1 MVGKRLLLFLLVLF
15 FLNDANAQFSI
26 GIQGGSNFSKM
37 DFTNNPEYRF
47 TEVNYS
53 QGFIGGIV
61 VQYLNEKH
69 AGVRAEFNYTQR
81 GWNEN
86 DTTADNNLKL
96 INQVNY
102 IEMPILTHVNIGGGK
117 LRGLFH
123 IGPYVAYAVSAK
135 KSVKDLNSG
144 SEESSDYTFNS
155 DTDNRLDFGL
165 MTGGGIEYRFPFGK
179 FAAEARYTIGLGDIN
194 KVKIQQSELS
204 QFRVISVL
212 VRLTIPLI
220 KPKKDPKL

>member
-1 MVGKRLLLFLLVLF
+1 MLAKKLLLFLLFLF
-15 FLNDANAQFSI
+15 FLNDASAQFSI
-26 GIQGGSNFSKM
+26 GVQGGSNLSKM

-47 TEVNYS
+47 TEVNYT

-61 VQYLNEKH
+61 IQYLNEKH
-69 AGVRAEFNYTQR
+69 AGVQAEFNYTQR

-86 DTTADNNLKL
+86 DTTAGNNLKFK
-96 INQVNY
+96 NQVNY

-117 LRGLFH
+117 LRGLFN
-123 IGPYVAYAVSAK
+123 IGPYIAYALSAK
-135 KSVKDLNSG
+135 KSVEDLNSG
-144 SEESSDYTFNS
+144 SEESADYTFNS

-165 MTGGGIEYRFPFGK
+165 LVGGGFEYRFSFGK

-194 KVKIQQSELS
+194 KIKIQQSELS
-204 QFRVISVL
+204 QFRVVSVL
-212 VRLTIPLI
+212 VRFTIPLI